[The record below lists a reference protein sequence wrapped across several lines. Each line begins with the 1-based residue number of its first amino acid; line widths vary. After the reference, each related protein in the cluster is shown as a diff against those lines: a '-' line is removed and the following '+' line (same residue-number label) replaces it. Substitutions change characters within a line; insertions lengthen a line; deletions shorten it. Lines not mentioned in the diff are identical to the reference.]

1 MQTKQAVRELLDEL
15 PDDCSLEDVPYHVY
29 VMQRVSKGLAEADAG
44 DLVFHEQVERA
55 HRP

>member
-1 MQTKQAVRELLDEL
+1 MQAKQAVRELLDEL

-29 VMQRVSKGLAEADAG
+29 VMQRFSQGLAEADAG